1 MINDIIQLLGIASPQ
16 LSLSWTF
23 DPAAALGYDNA
34 FTLNCASGNVFV
46 APCNG
51 ILNTNVGRERI
62 TMPDGTIPASAVILK
77 IDPQVYLRLIRM
89 YASQIEGQGAANTSA
104 AERPVPCY
112 FVYTN
117 LPPNTKPDDGLVL
130 AGDSLKLYGD
140 MTIHD
145 EHGFP
150 IDPLAVAD
158 AFNVFVQGHDTM
170 IKKQLNSVAAPP
182 TPAPQLSSIATL
194 GGKLTTIHLLSS
206 NGSPYTTGDTDFA
219 NVKLTNNLNSQNSQ
233 RGLYSISN
241 VAQAITK
248 TAATAFVKIGA
259 ATNGTMADSYT
270 IRPLANG
277 LTLNRD
283 FLRVYVT
290 NIQTH
295 LIGVATAALD
305 PATSNGVGPVICDN
319 EQVTLLVNGNECLSI
334 VGSIT
339 APARPLT
346 LVVSPVIDN
355 DFILPPPPPTPPVQ
369 GTGNERWPAFPVP
382 APTANG
388 SATPIPP
395 NIKNNIAI
403 TARFIADQATNNADV
418 LVKLSCPSFTPGDS
432 LRIYNRLFNTVNG
445 TESRGPGAGAIIVTD
460 TNGGN
465 SAFFRLKDPF
475 GQINGIGVFSPVN
488 SPKLMLDVVLVNR
501 GMFKRTFGN
510 IQCPAFQAT
519 APLNTSSETPFLVP
533 AGNPVNNLNQMAE
546 RGISPAGISG
556 TSSTAIK
563 GTATV
568 GSTILDEVGENQP
581 RNAPRYPTMA
591 RYDSMAAALTG
602 TTWNAFCGG
611 TLFSKEALNNFP
623 LMGNPGSPGGV
634 EYSSVGVQTQGGML
648 AYEIARAA
656 YRRTRNVFERMVN
669 LMATNAVNWN
679 PPTTPGP
686 VANTWVAATLQNI
699 AAHCETPELGLVYN
713 TIPLPATLQI
723 FTQQL
728 QAATIGTPLPAWIPG
743 PLQPRLQVAING
755 LGSNPQYGR
764 GYNELMRELSS
775 SLYGRQ
781 DSYWSLL
788 NALGNARECIY
799 IQGSFL
805 NHTSYAGDSWVGND
819 ILEMLK
825 DLIEK
830 SPRLKVIICMG
841 KQIQYG
847 KGYESFEAREY
858 KMRKEAVEYLQG
870 TPDTDTN
877 LRPFANRVIAF
888 HPNGF
893 PMRPKV
899 LQHQVVIVDDMWAL
913 VGSSTLRRRG
923 LQFDGSQDVVLF
935 DKNIVN
941 GKSAGIRNFRIKLLQ
956 EHLNLELPGSLTP
969 GLLVRMN
976 DLNDCFY
983 AIKELLEGGGAG
995 VISPIQD
1002 GDYTDIIFPTDDVA
1016 DPGSNTFS
1024 INNGLAALLATLST
1038 TPA

>member
-16 LSLSWTF
+16 LSLTWTMN
-23 DPAAALGYDNA
+23 AANAPVYDGA
-34 FTLNCASGNVFV
+34 FTLTSTNEAFV
-46 APCNG
+46 APCSC
-51 ILNTNVGRERI
+51 IASTSVGTERI
-62 TMPDGTIPASAVILK
+62 IMPDGSKPSSALILK
-77 IDPQVYLRLIRM
+77 IDPQVYLRLTRM
-89 YASQIEGQGAANTSA
+89 YASQIEGQLAANTSV

-112 FVYTN
+112 FVYSP
-117 LPPNTKPDDGLVL
+117 LPASIQPFTGGFL
-130 AGDSLKLYGD
+130 AGESLSLNGN

-158 AFNVFVQGHDTM
+158 AFNVIVQRHDTM
-170 IKKQLNSVAAPP
+170 VKKSLSSAAAPP
-182 TPAPQLSSIATL
+182 TPAPQLSKIVSQGANQTM
-194 GGKLTTIHLLSS
+194 IHLILP
-206 NGSPYTTGDTDFA
+206 NGSPYTTGQTDFS
-219 NVKLTNNLNSQNSQ
+219 NLTAIN
-233 RGLYSISN
+233 GLPGFYRIGN
-241 VAQAITK
+241 IAQAIAK
-248 TAATAFVKIGA
+248 TAAGASVKIGA

-270 IRPLANG
+270 VRPLTAG
-277 LTLNRD
+277 LTLTRD
-283 FLRVYVT
+283 FLRAYVT
-290 NIQTH
+290 DIKTH
-295 LIGVATAALD
+295 LIGVATATVD
-305 PATSNGVGPVICDN
+305 QATKNNVGPVICDN
-319 EQVTLLVNGNECLSI
+319 EQVTLLVNGNECLSM
-334 VGSIT
+334 VGVIT

-355 DFILPPPPPTPPVQ
+355 DFVLPPGPVP
-369 GTGNERWPAFPVP
+369 GVRNERWPLFPVP
-382 APTANG
+382 IPP
-388 SATPIPP
+388 ATGTPSSPLPIPA

-403 TARFIADQATNNADV
+403 TARFIQDAATNNADV
-418 LVKLSCPSFTPGDS
+418 LVKLSCPSFVLGDS
-432 LRIYNRLFNTVNG
+432 LRIYNRLFNAING
-445 TESRGPGAGAIIVTD
+445 SESRGPGAGAIIVTD
-460 TNGGN
+460 ANGDL
-465 SAFFRLKDPF
+465 SALFRLKDPF
-475 GQINGIGVFSPVN
+475 GQVNGIGVFNPVSN
-488 SPKLMLDVVLVNR
+488 PKLMLDVVLVNR

-510 IQCPAFQAT
+510 IQCPTFQPA
-519 APLNTSSETPFLVP
+519 APLIPSERLLLAP
-533 AGNPVNNLNQMAE
+533 AGNTANNLNQMAE

-563 GTATV
+563 GIATV

-611 TLFSKEALNNFP
+611 TLFSKDALNNLP

-669 LMATNAVNWN
+669 LMATNAANWN
-679 PPTTPGP
+679 PPAPSPGP
-686 VANTWVAATLQNI
+686 NKTWAAATLQNI
-699 AAHCETPELGLVYN
+699 APHCETPELGLNYN
-713 TIPLPATLQI
+713 TIPLPANLQT
-723 FTQQL
+723 FTSQL
-728 QAATIGTPLPAWIPG
+728 QGATIGVPLPSWIPG
-743 PLQPRLQVAING
+743 PLQPRIQTAING
-755 LGSNPQYGR
+755 LGNNPQYGR
-764 GYNELMRELSS
+764 GYNELMREFSS

-781 DSYWSLL
+781 DTYWSLL
-788 NALGNARECIY
+788 HALSNARDSIY

-805 NHTSYAGDSWVGND
+805 NHTSYPGDSTTGND
-819 ILEMLK
+819 ILAVLQNSIK
-825 DLIEK
+825 N

-870 TPDTDTN
+870 DMDASMV
-877 LRPFANRVIAF
+877 RPFANQVIAF

-913 VGSSTLRRRG
+913 VGSSTMRRRG

-941 GKSAGIRNFRIKLLQ
+941 GKSAGIKDFRIKLLR
-956 EHLNLELPGSLTP
+956 EHLNLELNNGLTP
-969 GLLVRMN
+969 GLLVQMN
-976 DLNDCFY
+976 DFHDSFY
-983 AIKELLEGGGAG
+983 AIKGLLESGGAG
-995 VISPIQD
+995 LISPIQD
-1002 GDYTDIIFPTDDVA
+1002 GDYTGVIFPTDDVA
-1016 DPGSNTFS
+1016 DPDSNTFS
-1024 INNGLAALLATLST
+1024 IDNGLAALLATLST